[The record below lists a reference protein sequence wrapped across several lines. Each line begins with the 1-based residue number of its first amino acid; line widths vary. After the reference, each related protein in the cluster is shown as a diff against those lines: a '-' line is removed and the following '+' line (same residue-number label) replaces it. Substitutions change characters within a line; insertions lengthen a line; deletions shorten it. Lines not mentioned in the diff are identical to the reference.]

1 MLIRN
6 AQVAHNFFT
15 IAWFQKI
22 SRPSPQR
29 EMEIPGGLGGGGGSE
44 AQEIPE
50 GMEVGQ
56 LNHFPRG

>member
-1 MLIRN
+1 MLKL
-6 AQVAHNFFT
+6 HT
-15 IAWFQKI
+15 IFSPLRGSRKYPDPHHRGKWKFQ
-22 SRPSPQR
+22 
-29 EMEIPGGLGGGGGSE
+29 GVWGGGGGSE